1 MKRHVHNVRVWYLL
15 LYAILLTNHSTY
27 KDRKHTR
34 EGFFRDLKIIFI
46 AAVNK
51 ISEQKQM
58 PYWDEIV
65 DEREAGEEIE
75 ERLSTGNQSIRR

>member
-1 MKRHVHNVRVWYLL
+1 MNRHVHNVHVWYYL
-15 LYAILLTNHSTY
+15 LYAILLINHSTY

-34 EGFFRDLKIIFI
+34 EGFFRELKSIFI
-46 AAVNK
+46 AAANK

-65 DEREAGEEIE
+65 EEREAGEEIE

>member
-1 MKRHVHNVRVWYLL
+1 MKWHVHNVRVWYFL
-15 LYAILLTNHSTY
+15 LYAILLTNRSTC

-34 EGFFRDLKIIFI
+34 EGFFRELKNIFI
-46 AAVNK
+46 AAANK

-65 DEREAGEEIE
+65 DEGEAGEEIE